1 MADLNP
7 KPPSTATPAGSQA
20 SAEGGLDA
28 SERAAEDPDVIA
40 FIELLFFAYRDFVH
54 DPDAIL
60 EEIGFGRAHHRV
72 LHFVY
77 RHPGIRV
84 SRLLTV
90 LNITKQSLARVLRQL
105 IEQAYV
111 EQREGV
117 NDRRE
122 RCLFLTP
129 SGVNL
134 FERLLA
140 PQRNRVAKALRA
152 AADATVAPTTGSP
165 LTAALNIEKFLE
177 AMIEAPER
185 DTIKSLIEAGVPAG
199 TPDAEA
205 A

>member
-1 MADLNP
+1 M
-7 KPPSTATPAGSQA
+7 TR
-20 SAEGGLDA
+20 
-28 SERAAEDPDVIA
+28 SERLTTTAVTPRDAPGNAAQATDVAA

-105 IEQAYV
+105 IAEAYV
-111 EQREGV
+111 EQREGKS
-117 NDRRE
+117 DRRE
-122 RCLFLTP
+122 RRLFLTP
-129 SGVNL
+129 EGIAL
-134 FERLLA
+134 FERLVA
-140 PQRNRVAKALRA
+140 PQMARVADALA
-152 AADATVAPTTGSP
+152 AADDSADQTDGATHGR
-165 LTAALNIEKFLE
+165 IERFLK

-185 DTIKSLIEAGVPAG
+185 EAILELIDAGAPVGPHN
-199 TPDAEA
+199 AEA

>member
-1 MADLNP
+1 MTGSKRATGAPVTRPDL
-7 KPPSTATPAGSQA
+7 SG
-20 SAEGGLDA
+20 DA
-28 SERAAEDPDVIA
+28 HQTRDVAA

-105 IEQAYV
+105 LAEGYV
-111 EQREGV
+111 EQREGKS
-117 NDRRE
+117 DRRE
-122 RCLFLTP
+122 RCLFLTTE
-129 SGVNL
+129 GMTL
-134 FERLLA
+134 FERLVA
-140 PQRNRVAKALRA
+140 PQIARVAEALA
-152 AADATVAPTTGSP
+152 AADADANKDNGS
-165 LTAALNIEKFLE
+165 AHGRIERFLE

-185 DTIKSLIEAGVPAG
+185 EAILDLIDAGAPFG
-199 TPDAEA
+199 PDNAEA